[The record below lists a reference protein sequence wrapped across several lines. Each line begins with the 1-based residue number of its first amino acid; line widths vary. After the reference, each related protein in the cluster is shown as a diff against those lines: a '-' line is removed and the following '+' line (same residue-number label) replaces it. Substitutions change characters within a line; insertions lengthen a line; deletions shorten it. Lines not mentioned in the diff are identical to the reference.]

1 MCARLEKH
9 QNLGPESM
17 PYLRKEKKEEEEED
31 PSDTKPKAEFGKT
44 VITNKQRK
52 WVFREENRIDD
63 RRETERR
70 LFSSTEQES
79 SCLVN

>member
-1 MCARLEKH
+1 MCVRLAKH

-17 PYLRKEKKEEEEED
+17 PYLRKEKKKKEED
-31 PSDTKPKAEFGKT
+31 PSDIKPKAKFGKT
-44 VITNKQRK
+44 VIMNKQRK

-70 LFSSTEQES
+70 LFNSTEQES